1 VLGKLK
7 DHRQF
12 LKLTV
17 LYASCTSCLSILWFL
32 DPCNDKWSP
41 KWANHCCDLRKLNMV
56 NRTSVNK
63 LGKKVIASTVK
74 RTVNEDS
81 GNPGCPR
88 TSSGRPFLHILKP
101 SVFQICPKKGN
112 PKHTLNMFQGASSM
126 IFMYLIVSYNFRCSN
141 VPTFPSILGTAKKDI
156 LRNLE
161 PIISGWWIQP
171 LWKKYESQLGLLFP
185 KYGKSYNSCSKP
197 PTKYKQTITNH

>member
-1 VLGKLK
+1 
-7 DHRQF
+7 
-12 LKLTV
+12 
-17 LYASCTSCLSILWFL
+17 
-32 DPCNDKWSP
+32 
-41 KWANHCCDLRKLNMV
+41 MV

-88 TSSGRPFLHILKP
+88 TSSERPFLHILKP
-101 SVFQICPKKGN
+101 SVFQICPKNGN

-141 VPTFPSILGTAKKDI
+141 VSIYSWDCQE
-156 LRNLE
+156 RHLE
-161 PIISGWWIQP
+161 KFRTNHIWLVVSTP
-171 LWKKYESQLGLLFP
+171 LKKYESQLGLLFP
-185 KYGKSYNSCSKP
+185 KYGKS
-197 PTKYKQTITNH
+197 